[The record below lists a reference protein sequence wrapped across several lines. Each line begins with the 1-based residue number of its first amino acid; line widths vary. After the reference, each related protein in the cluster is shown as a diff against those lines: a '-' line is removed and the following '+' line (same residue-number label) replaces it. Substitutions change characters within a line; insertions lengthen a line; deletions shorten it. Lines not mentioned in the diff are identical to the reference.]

1 MKKIKT
7 QVKKNKFK
15 GKIGIVFGGGGA
27 RGFAH
32 IGALKAFE
40 EEGIFF
46 DEVAGTSVGSLVGA
60 MYAYGMS
67 ADEMIKI
74 AKTLKQKDIKSGFFF
89 TPSDTDGIQAIV
101 KDNIG
106 DVHFDELKLPFTA
119 VAVDLITGKEI
130 HITSGNVAKAVAGS
144 CAVPGFFKPV
154 EFEDYRLAD
163 GGLRN
168 TIPADV
174 VRNNGCKVVITID
187 VNHAR
192 GDGTSSTKLLDQFL
206 ASIRIMMVSNAMNGK
221 LFSDIVLEPDLRK
234 FKSTSFNGFEEM
246 IEIGYKE
253 AKKRMPEIKRLLG
266 LEKRPRFWSKIFKH
280 NKEKALEE
288 KEEETLEI

>member
-1 MKKIKT
+1 MKKFKL
-7 QVKKNKFK
+7 KAKRKNKC
-15 GKIGIVFGGGGA
+15 KIGLVLGGGGA

-60 MYAYGMS
+60 LYAYGMG
-67 ADEMIKI
+67 ADEMIKA
-74 AKTLKQKDIKSGFFF
+74 AKSLKQKDIKSGFFF
-89 TPSDTDGIQAIV
+89 TPSETDGIQAVI

-106 DVHFDELKLPFTA
+106 DVHFDELKIPFTA

-174 VRNNGCKVVITID
+174 VRNNGCKIVITID

-192 GDGTSSTKLLDQFL
+192 GNGTSSTKLLDQFL
-206 ASIRIMMVSNAMNGK
+206 ASLRIMMVSNAMNGK
-221 LFSDIVLEPDLRK
+221 LFSDIVLEPDLRN
-234 FKSTSFNGFEEM
+234 FKSTSFTGFEEM

-253 AKKRMPEIKRLLG
+253 AKAKMPQIKQLLG
-266 LEKRPRFWSKIFKH
+266 LERKPSFWSKIFKT
-280 NKEKALEE
+280 NKEKMLEE
-288 KEEETLEI
+288 REEESVEI